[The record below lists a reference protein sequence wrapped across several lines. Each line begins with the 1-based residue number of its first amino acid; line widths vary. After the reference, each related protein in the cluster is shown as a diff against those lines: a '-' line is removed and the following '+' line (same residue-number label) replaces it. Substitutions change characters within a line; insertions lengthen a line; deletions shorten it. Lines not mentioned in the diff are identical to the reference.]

1 MNSMKAQSVCN
12 PDRQLPFNE
21 WVKELNV
28 SKTYTEDKI
37 VQMVLE
43 DENRR
48 MESMKYLEEKENPQE
63 EKSTFRIRL
72 AQMVKNFK
80 EKYGTN

>member
-1 MNSMKAQSVCN
+1 MRFHSECLPEK
-12 PDRQLPFNE
+12 QLPFNE

-37 VQMVLE
+37 LQMVLE

-48 MESMKYLEEKENPQE
+48 FESQKYLEEKENPPTG
-63 EKSTFRIRL
+63 SPTLRIRL
-72 AQMVKNFK
+72 ANIVNTFK
-80 EKYGTN
+80 QKHGTNK

>member
-1 MNSMKAQSVCN
+1 MSNMKAQSVCN

-37 VQMVLE
+37 IQMVLE

-48 MESMKYLEEKENPQE
+48 MESMKYLEGRENPQE
-63 EKSTFRIRL
+63 VQPTLRIRL
-72 AQMVKNFK
+72 AQVIKNFK

>member
-1 MNSMKAQSVCN
+1 MNRMRAQSVCQ
-12 PDRQLPFNE
+12 PERQLPFNE

-37 VQMVLE
+37 LKMVLE

-48 MESMKYLEEKENPQE
+48 MESQKYLEEKENPQE
-63 EKSTFRIRL
+63 KRTLRIRL
-72 AQMVKNFK
+72 ANIVKNFK
-80 EKYGTN
+80 QKYGTN

>member
-48 MESMKYLEEKENPQE
+48 MESMKYLEEKENPPTETQ
-63 EKSTFRIRL
+63 TFRIRL
-72 AQMVKNFK
+72 AQIIKNFK